1 MSLIVA
7 PLSNKDLE
15 TIDQLN
21 TTYIK
26 ENLVKMDKVDI
37 SKIDFI

>member
-1 MSLIVA
+1 MIVHYGLIVA

-26 ENLVKMDKVDI
+26 REFGENGQVI
-37 SKIDFI
+37 F